1 MKRWLVLVLGS
12 IITFGLVGIGS
23 AAASGTGS
31 AASSSSGKKVLQFQ
45 TMVGVTGP
53 FVGAT
58 NPIRGVNG
66 GGLPWQIDNASG
78 KLSSDGKLEVKVRG
92 LVLLDAAPV
101 PDALQG
107 TNPVA
112 NFVAV
117 VSCVTTVDGA
127 PATANVAT
135 DPFPATATGDSEIEA
150 QVNLPTP
157 CLAPIILV
165 GPSPTTWFAITG
177 LG

>member
-1 MKRWLVLVLGS
+1 MKRRLMMRRWLVLVLGS
-12 IITFGLVGIGS
+12 ILAIGLIGTGS
-23 AAASGTGS
+23 AAASS
-31 AASSSSGKKVLQFQ
+31 NGKKILQFQ
-45 TMVGVTGP
+45 TMVGVAGP

-58 NPIRGVNG
+58 NPIRGING
-66 GGLPWQIDNASG
+66 GGLPWQIDDASG
-78 KLSSDGKLEVKVRG
+78 KLSSSGNLEVTVRG

-101 PDALQG
+101 PEALRG
-107 TNPVA
+107 TNPIA
-112 NFVAV
+112 TFQAI
-117 VSCVTTVDGA
+117 VSCTTTIGGA

-135 DPFPATATGDSEIEA
+135 DPFPATATGDSKIKA

-157 CLAPIILV
+157 CLAPIIFV